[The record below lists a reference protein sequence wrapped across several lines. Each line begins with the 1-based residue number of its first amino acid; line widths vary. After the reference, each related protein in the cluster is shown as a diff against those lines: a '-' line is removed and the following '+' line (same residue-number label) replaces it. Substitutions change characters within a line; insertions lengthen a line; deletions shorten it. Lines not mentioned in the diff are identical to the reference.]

1 MKLIVSTAVAL
12 VLAGQA
18 FAGALVFEAPEEPV
32 VVAEPA
38 PMGGSNAAWLIP
50 VIGLAAIA
58 YAISNDDD
66 DDDDDT
72 TDDSRRST
80 DRPSPEPRLAAAPI
94 ADRLG
99 QRHAALP
106 LFFAPPGCVR
116 RSPDDRRAGAP
127 LARLP
132 RDQSPV

>member
-18 FAGALVFEAPEEPV
+18 FAGALIFEAPEEPV

-66 DDDDDT
+66 DDDDT
-72 TDDSRRST
+72 TDIDII
-80 DRPSPEPRLAAAPI
+80 EE
-94 ADRLG
+94 
-99 QRHAALP
+99 
-106 LFFAPPGCVR
+106 
-116 RSPDDRRAGAP
+116 
-127 LARLP
+127 
-132 RDQSPV
+132 